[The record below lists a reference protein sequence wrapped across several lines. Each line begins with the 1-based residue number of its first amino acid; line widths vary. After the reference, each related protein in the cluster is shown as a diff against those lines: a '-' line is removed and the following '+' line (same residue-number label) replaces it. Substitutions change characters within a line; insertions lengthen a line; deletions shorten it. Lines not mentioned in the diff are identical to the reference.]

1 MYFISQQKLGSW
13 SLHSFV
19 NMPTSFTGHIEKYA
33 HLAYWT
39 YWKMCPG
46 NFTNFFDQFC
56 FLIIYN
62 VTFRNWKLHTEYR
75 FKPSINNASTPG
87 PTWAY
92 WLFFFCVSI
101 NIQRFDSIP
110 FFSKPKLTKIT
121 VSQELPRFH
130 SHTYRVGNLK
140 V

>member
-1 MYFISQQKLGSW
+1 MISNILRNSGAHWAYFPICPPHLLSILK
-13 SLHSFV
+13 
-19 NMPTSFTGHIEKYA
+19 NMPIWHTWHIEKCA
-33 HLAYWT
+33 PVVWQKT
-39 YWKMCPG
+39 
-46 NFTNFFDQFC
+46 FDQFC
-56 FLIIYN
+56 FLMIYN